1 MSFSGVPGL
10 TGMTTPP
17 DLAIMLDAEAR
28 QVLDSLSS
36 SRRRRF
42 LEPIVQATK
51 PETREHRI
59 ARTIRMLREEMER

>member
-1 MSFSGVPGL
+1 
-10 TGMTTPP
+10 MTTPP

-28 QVLDSLSS
+28 LAFDRLSED
-36 SRRRRF
+36 RRRRY

-59 ARTIRMLREEMER
+59 A